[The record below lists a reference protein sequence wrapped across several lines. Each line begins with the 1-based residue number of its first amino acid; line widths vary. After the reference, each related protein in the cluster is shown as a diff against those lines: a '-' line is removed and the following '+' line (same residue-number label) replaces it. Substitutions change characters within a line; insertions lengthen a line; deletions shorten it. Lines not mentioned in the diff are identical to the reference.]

1 MGDVIFLTGPVRSGK
16 SRHAVEL
23 ARSWGDQ
30 VVFVAT
36 YQVDPS
42 DHEMADRVRRHQDER
57 PAGWRTLEAP
67 DDAAAALAALSPPP
81 SAVIVDS
88 LVVWTAARFHQTDD
102 SIIEQWQNQLDAW
115 RAASYPVIIVGDEIG
130 WAPVPM
136 EPELR
141 RFRDLVGTLGQR
153 TATAAMAAWLVVA
166 GCPLRL
172 K

>member
-23 ARSWGDQ
+23 ARNWGDQ

-36 YQVDPS
+36 YRVDPR

-57 PAGWRTLEAP
+57 PATWRTLEAP
-67 DDAAAALAALSPPP
+67 EDAAAAVTALSPPP

-88 LVVWTAARFHQTDD
+88 LVVWAADRFHQTDPA
-102 SIIEQWQNQLDAW
+102 IIDAWQSQLEAW
-115 RAASYPVIIVGDEIG
+115 RAADYPVIIVGDEIG
-130 WAPVPM
+130 WAPVPL

-153 TATAAMAAWLVVA
+153 TAAMATAAWLVVA